1 MVGTTIH
8 STIAA
13 ENGCASAQL
22 NVLSPTAAQMARFS
36 IEERN
41 ALRRLL
47 GEPMEYVDHELFHKN
62 NAEKL
67 VFGKNARLD
76 PEEAYLDDDK
86 LIDPTLAYF
95 EEGRTLT
102 TTQEIE
108 LFQKFNYSRLRM
120 LSIQRQYQGKR
131 MPDSVL
137 REMLAWSRRA
147 DIHRSLIAQANL
159 PLVLAMA
166 KRTRLNGLDTNEL
179 ISEGNYAL
187 LRAID
192 KFDCS
197 RGFKFST
204 YACRAI
210 LKSFSRVAMR
220 TSRYRGRF
228 PTEFDPTLEKSDF
241 IERKRDGLKAQ
252 CVDEIRD
259 IIDHNRAELNEIER
273 TVIRE
278 RFALDAGPE
287 RVKGKTLEQVGELIG
302 VTKERVRQIQNKA
315 LRKLR
320 DMLEDGFLAAS
331 G

>member
-1 MVGTTIH
+1 MVATTTH
-8 STIAA
+8 STNAA
-13 ENGCASAQL
+13 ENGCASVQP
-22 NVLSPTAAQMARFS
+22 NVLAPTSAQMARFS
-36 IEERN
+36 IEERSV
-41 ALRRLL
+41 LRRLL
-47 GEPMEYVDHELFHKN
+47 GDPLEYVDHELFHKN
-62 NAEKL
+62 NPEKL

-76 PEEAYLDDDK
+76 PEEAFLDDDK
-86 LIDPTLAYF
+86 LIDPTLAHF

-120 LSIQRQYQGKR
+120 LSILRQYQGKR
-131 MPDSVL
+131 LPDSAL

-147 DIHRSLIAQANL
+147 DIHRSLITQANM

-179 ISEGNYAL
+179 ISEGNFAL

-259 IIDHNRAELNEIER
+259 IIDHNRAELNEIEQ

-278 RFALDAGPE
+278 RFALDAGPD